1 MINAIDLKLGSENNY
16 LNEIGGNLEVLSGI
30 RHINIFVGENNSGK
44 SRLMRSLIKKDD
56 AVLLADTT
64 CKPREFDTYRLRL
77 KGFFGEL
84 RSKDPQ
90 ILVCNEYNGL
100 SPCELYVYYKNQY
113 EYYHL
118 RDKDYS
124 YKHHNITSQITDDLN
139 SLYRLINQKHTNG
152 NYKTLKSL
160 TKTYIPVLR
169 GIECFNNYFDTK
181 KNQLLDSI
189 SMNSDQRRALEA
201 YKLNAGKIYK
211 NKIQEVYGIPE
222 SDIFTGENLYEE
234 IRNKLLGEE
243 QGRRFIKDFE
253 DFISKHFF
261 DNEGFTIIPSL
272 KEGYLFVKIG
282 GSEERALHN
291 LGDGIKQIITIL
303 YKAFVLR
310 HQESILCIEEPEI
323 NLHPGYQRKLV
334 EILQDKEFEKL
345 YFFITTHSNHIVDSC
360 FDYNNISI
368 YKFINSDKQNKTF
381 KVYSTI
387 PNDIEILNQLG
398 VNNSSVFMANSTI
411 WVEGISD
418 KIYIKKY
425 LKTYIEANDL
435 HPFKEGVD
443 YSFVEYGGNN
453 ITHWDFENLEETDC
467 LKASGITNRAF
478 IVLDNDNNSVRKQ
491 RRKERLK
498 QVFGDN
504 YYELSV
510 REIENTIGKR
520 LLEKCLFEDNP
531 IYKNGMENKKD
542 SFETVS
548 ARIWEYIDN
557 HYQLKKKYWNPHKKQ
572 PTVAKLAFAKDVCSK
587 VESIDD
593 LSNSA
598 KELAEKIYGFISG
611 VSQNINH

>member
-1 MINAIDLKLGSENNY
+1 MISAIDLRPENESNY
-16 LNEIGGNLEVLSGI
+16 LNDIGGKLELLSGI
-30 RHINIFVGENNSGK
+30 KHINIFVGENNSGK
-44 SRLMRSLIKKDD
+44 SRLIRSLLKNDSAI
-56 AVLLADTT
+56 LLTDTVSNT
-64 CKPREFDTYRLRL
+64 HDNEIFCSRL
-77 KGFFGEL
+77 KKNFGEL
-84 RSKDPQ
+84 GSVVPQ
-90 ILVCNEYNGL
+90 LSVFNECNGTSSCDIYT
-100 SPCELYVYYKNQY
+100 YYKNQY
-113 EYYHL
+113 EYYGL
-118 RDKDYS
+118 SEKKYNYPYNNTAAQIASDLQALYRQITLKQPNGIPLTL
-124 YKHHNITSQITDDLN
+124 KNIT
-139 SLYRLINQKHTNG
+139 KV
-152 NYKTLKSL
+152 
-160 TKTYIPVLR
+160 YIPVLR
-169 GIECFNNYFDTK
+169 GIECFNKYFDTK
-181 KNQLLDSI
+181 KNPLLESI
-189 SMNSDQRRALEA
+189 SMNSEQRNALDA

-211 NKIQEVYGIPE
+211 NKIQEVYGI
-222 SDIFTGENLYEE
+222 SGGIIFTGENLYDE
-234 IRNKLLGEE
+234 ISNKLLGEE
-243 QGRRFIKDFE
+243 QERRSIRDFE

-261 DNEGFTIIPSL
+261 DNEGFTIIPLL
-272 KEGYLFVKIG
+272 KEGYLNVKIG
-282 GSEERALHN
+282 SSEERALHN

-303 YKAFVLR
+303 YKAFVSR
-310 HQESILCIEEPEI
+310 HNKTIICIEEPEI
-323 NLHPGYQRKLV
+323 NLHPGYQRKLM

-381 KVYSTI
+381 KVYSTTA
-387 PNDIEILNQLG
+387 NDIEILNQLG

-435 HPFKEGVD
+435 PTFKEGVD

-520 LLEKCLFEDNP
+520 LIEKCLFEDKP

-557 HYQLKKKYWNPHKKQ
+557 HYQLKKKYWNSHKKQ
-572 PTVAKLAFAKDVCSK
+572 PTVAKLAFAKDVCSN